1 VKSTRDAAS
10 IVMLERSISS
20 WFVAISRHWL
30 TRKPSLN
37 KRKVWVEPLFAE
49 AKDWHGMRRFR
60 LRRLWRVNC
69 EALVIA
75 AGHNLQ
81 QLLKKRGWGRRPF
94 PTDALCASFW
104 QFWVICSLTC
114 ESKISSFACWFSFFL
129 EQEAHLSFLLMR
141 LSKTFS
147 TGWEA
152 YLVQWREKS
161 ERGLLHEQA
170 EPEPLPHGVTS
181 SLTSFSCVFAGI
193 FAMRSA
199 IAIWRK

>member
-1 VKSTRDAAS
+1 
-10 IVMLERSISS
+10 
-20 WFVAISRHWL
+20 
-30 TRKPSLN
+30 LN

-104 QFWVICSLTC
+104 LFWVMCSLPF
-114 ESKISSFACWFSFFL
+114 EREISSFANWFSFFKDN
-129 EQEAHLSFLLMR
+129 EAS
-141 LSKTFS
+141 
-147 TGWEA
+147 
-152 YLVQWREKS
+152 
-161 ERGLLHEQA
+161 
-170 EPEPLPHGVTS
+170 LP
-181 SLTSFSCVFAGI
+181 FY
-193 FAMRSA
+193 
-199 IAIWRK
+199 